1 VFGIRK
7 FVWSTKRGSW
17 FLPTVLRTCCRQ
29 STAHGLG
36 MQTTGLHFTFKGRK
50 YREEFSN
57 VFLYCILPCT
67 FPQFLFSNNQSY
79 FLLRNQW
86 RPSLPSTGIPNLSP
100 ARCVDACSY
109 TSILSFGGTQKLLK
123 FVYACNLENFYDW
136 AVSCSKWTVALRRAE
151 YYEYLTNNK
160 ESWIIY
166 QWRRRLGSYLKRLL
180 DEAER
185 DLSTPN
191 S

>member
-1 VFGIRK
+1 M
-7 FVWSTKRGSW
+7 KRGSW

-36 MQTTGLHFTFKGRK
+36 MQTTGLHFTCKGRK
-50 YREEFSN
+50 YGEEFSN

-109 TSILSFGGTQKLLK
+109 TSILLIKRSNLMQQCADIYLLQSHSTCFGCQHPSSGALKTVTATSGIGTDSW
-123 FVYACNLENFYDW
+123 CNEPW
-136 AVSCSKWTVALRRAE
+136 V
-151 YYEYLTNNK
+151 
-160 ESWIIY
+160 
-166 QWRRRLGSYLKRLL
+166 
-180 DEAER
+180 
-185 DLSTPN
+185 
-191 S
+191 